1 MLGTLSVARVDIALF
16 VLIGLLGGAHCI
28 GMCGPLV
35 TLYASRMRPATD
47 GGAAAPADHGRHRGH
62 LSVFEVRQHALFN
75 LGRAASYA
83 LLGAVSGALGGALFV
98 TADEL
103 TATAGLV
110 RGVVGVAAGG
120 FVVVVGGRYLLG
132 RPSAGVHLPGLD
144 RVAGWLTGGVDRL
157 AGGPGVVALG
167 GLHGLLPC
175 PILYP
180 AYLYAFA
187 SGSATTGAVALGALG
202 GGTVPAVFAYG
213 TVVESVGATRRR
225 RLHRLLGVAFVVLGY
240 VLLAHGLMAVG
251 VHVPHPR
258 LPHFQPLAVLPS

>member
-35 TLYASRMRPATD
+35 TLYASRMRPAPD
-47 GGAAAPADHGRHRGH
+47 GGTATGWDRRRGH

-75 LGRAASYA
+75 VGRAASYA
-83 LLGAVSGALGGALFV
+83 VLGAVFGALGGAFFV

-103 TATAGLV
+103 TAAAGAV

-120 FVVVVGGRYLLG
+120 FVIAVGGRYLLG

-202 GGTVPAVFAYG
+202 AGTLPAVFAYG

-225 RLHRLLGVAFVVLGY
+225 RLHRLLGAAFVVLGY

-251 VHVPHPR
+251 VRVPHPR
-258 LPHFQPLAVLPS
+258 LPHFQPTEGTTLA